1 MFNKEIANFHLKE
14 HQSFIDY
21 LSKDEVSGSYLLIG
35 QNSIGKKDF
44 ACGISEIIL
53 KNNEKVYKN
62 IHPDLYILDVETDQI
77 LVDDINQVESW
88 VFNKPIE
95 ASKKIIIRFH

>member
-21 LSKDEVSGSYLLIG
+21 ISKDEVSGSYLLIV

-44 ACGISEIIL
+44 AFGISEII
-53 KNNEKVYKN
+53 
-62 IHPDLYILDVETDQI
+62 DLLFVSNLQMDDSIQI
-77 LVDDINQVESW
+77 L
-88 VFNKPIE
+88 
-95 ASKKIIIRFH
+95 